1 MKFTNIILADGVS
14 GARSGQGLKRGA
26 EHYVTGSH
34 YGFSTLTSTST
45 VDTDYYVIWNLWPTF
60 TGTAANT
67 TITISGLTALTNIGI
82 TNLYARSKPDWSAG
96 SLDCAIVRKLDRRAA
111 RITITGE
118 READYRTDWTASNAT
133 VAEINPSDGPWSPE
147 IGRLVNMGYIG

>member
-34 YGFSTLTSTST
+34 YGFGTTADS
-45 VDTDYYVIWNLWPTF
+45 VANTDYYVIWNLWPTF

-67 TITISGLTALTNIGI
+67 TVDITGLTALTNIGI
-82 TNLYARSKPDWSAG
+82 TTMYARSKPNWSAG

-118 READYRTDWTASNAT
+118 REDDYRTDWTASNAT